1 MSQDKFVE
9 CAIHGSVKPAFVC
22 QHLVGKPSKL
32 GFYESELGADDP
44 NYHPDFESQGWCQQC
59 ENVRASQKGW
69 DDISEAFANPT
80 LVCEFCF
87 QEIKKAN
94 QL

>member
-9 CAIHGSVKPAFVC
+9 CRIHGRGKPAFVC
-22 QHLVGKPSKL
+22 QHLRGSSKI
-32 GFYESELGADDP
+32 GFYESELGTADP
-44 NYHPDFESQGWCQQC
+44 NYDPEFEFQGWCQQC
-59 ENVRASQKGW
+59 ENIRAAQGGW
-69 DDISEAFANPT
+69 NDVSEDFAKPT
-80 LVCEFCF
+80 LVCDGCF